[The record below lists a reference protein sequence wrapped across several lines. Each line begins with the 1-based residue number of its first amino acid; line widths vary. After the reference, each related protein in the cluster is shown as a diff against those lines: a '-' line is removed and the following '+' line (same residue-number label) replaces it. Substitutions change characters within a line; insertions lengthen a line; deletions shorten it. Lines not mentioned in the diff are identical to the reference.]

1 MINYRGLNWF
11 EVLRSLK
18 EEYPLIAKHPE
29 RHPPKNHY
37 TMQTDGIADIAFVNA
52 MSAQLS
58 DMTVSNKLIYV
69 NDRTGKMVSSVAYCL
84 PDGDILHLDGE
95 ALTAYR
101 CGAMAALAMNL
112 WGVNGAVRVGLI
124 GYGRINQATL
134 HVLKARGLVSSLVIS
149 GSAGRPRKYDNPY
162 PSLSVDFEEG
172 AGYLPALASC
182 DVIISATSA
191 LTEGQTLQA
200 RQLDRVPLVIAQD
213 MGYMFGPSF
222 RKERISFADYPAQL
236 HHAFKTEFPYDN
248 PLDLSG
254 FHSLTHPRYAGERCA
269 VYLYGVAM
277 ADAVV
282 AREVSRQL
290 VTR

>member
-1 MINYRGLNWF
+1 MIRIDRGRSARESVTSRESCRPIVPWEITRSVRSSRF
-11 EVLRSLK
+11 SLRS
-18 EEYPLIAKHPE
+18 
-29 RHPPKNHY
+29 
-37 TMQTDGIADIAFVNA
+37 
-52 MSAQLS
+52 
-58 DMTVSNKLIYV
+58 
-69 NDRTGKMVSSVAYCL
+69 RTIRSRWGNPN
-84 PDGDILHLDGE
+84 PD
-95 ALTAYR
+95 
-101 CGAMAALAMNL
+101 
-112 WGVNGAVRVGLI
+112 
-124 GYGRINQATL
+124 
-134 HVLKARGLVSSLVIS
+134 
-149 GSAGRPRKYDNPY
+149 DNPY